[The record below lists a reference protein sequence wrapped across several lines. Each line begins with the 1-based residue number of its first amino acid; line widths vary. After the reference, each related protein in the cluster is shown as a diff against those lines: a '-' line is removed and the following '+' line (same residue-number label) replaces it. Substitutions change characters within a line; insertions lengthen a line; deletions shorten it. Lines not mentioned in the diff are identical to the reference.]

1 MKKEKA
7 IIKDVKPLNSRYDM
21 KKKAAIAKAS
31 DNERCWWLAQY
42 LRRTL

>member
-7 IIKDVKPLNSRYDM
+7 IIKSVEPVSSRYDQ